1 MSKTR
6 SFTKTAELFN
16 MTQSAVSHSIKSLEK
31 QLGCKLFDRINKSV
45 LPKFYSEYLF
55 DRFSNIIYE
64 YDTTVNKIKDIKDVE
79 SNLKKKLTIATSIP
93 SNLGFINSCISSIKK
108 SHNYFN
114 YDIRDLDSNE
124 IYSRIE
130 NDKLDLGIVENNKFI
145 KPFVSRSIL
154 VDDYYLIISKNH
166 KWASGNINFTHLK
179 EQNFVLYGKLN
190 KIDECKKFLHSRDF
204 IDNYIVCDDFN
215 TTLTIMNEVNG
226 ITIMPLSLINSSKQS
241 RNLIPIDTFDLNITD
256 DICVIFKSESHLSL
270 IAAAVVK
277 SLINR
282 KKIY

>member
-1 MSKTR
+1 
-6 SFTKTAELFN
+6 
-16 MTQSAVSHSIKSLEK
+16 MTQSAVSHSIKTLEK

-55 DRFSNIIYE
+55 DRFSKILYD
-64 YDTTVNKIKDIKDVE
+64 YDTTVSKIKDIKYDT
-79 SNLKKKLTIATSIP
+79 NLKKKLTIATSIP
-93 SNLGFINSCISSIKK
+93 SNLGFIYSCISSIKK
-108 SHNYFN
+108 SQNSFN

-145 KPFVSRSIL
+145 KPFVSRSII

-215 TTLTIMNEVNG
+215 TTLTILNEVNG
-226 ITIMPLSLINSSKQS
+226 ITIMPLSLKNSSKQS
-241 RNLIPIDTFDLNITD
+241 RNLIAIDTFNVNITD

-270 IAAAVVK
+270 IAAAAVK

>member
-1 MSKTR
+1 
-6 SFTKTAELFN
+6 
-16 MTQSAVSHSIKSLEK
+16 MTQSAVSHSIKSLEN

-55 DRFSNIIYE
+55 DRFSRILYDYE
-64 YDTTVNKIKDIKDVE
+64 TTVNKIKEITDVE
-79 SNLKKKLTIATSIP
+79 YNLKKKLTIATSIP
-93 SNLGFINSCISSIKK
+93 SNLGFIYSCISSIKK
-108 SHNYFN
+108 SQNCFN

-130 NDKLDLGIVENNKFI
+130 NDKLDIGIVEHNKFI

-190 KIDECKKFLHSRDF
+190 KIDECKKFLHSRNF
-204 IDNYIVCDDFN
+204 IENYIVCDDFN
-215 TTLTIMNEVNG
+215 TTLTILNEVNG
-226 ITIMPLSLINSSKQS
+226 ITIMPLSLINNSKQS
-241 RNLIPIDTFDLNITD
+241 RNLIPIDTFDVNITD

>member
-1 MSKTR
+1 
-6 SFTKTAELFN
+6 

-55 DRFSNIIYE
+55 DRFTRILYD
-64 YDTTVNKIKDIKDVE
+64 YDTTVSKIKDITDVE

-93 SNLGFINSCISSIKK
+93 SNLGFIYSCISSIKK
-108 SHNYFN
+108 SQNCFN

-130 NDKLDLGIVENNKFI
+130 NDKLDLGIVEHNKFI
-145 KPFVSRSIL
+145 KPFVSKSIL

-241 RNLIPIDTFDLNITD
+241 RNLIPIDTFDVNITD